1 MLYKLAFAASSFL
14 PPHLLSVGQTV
25 SQDLALLV
33 QRGDEI
39 VSNQSRHSIDTI
51 EKKLVIEEVRS
62 PDYVSS

>member
-1 MLYKLAFAASSFL
+1 
-14 PPHLLSVGQTV
+14 VGQIV
-25 SQDLALLV
+25 FQDLALLV

-39 VSNQSRHSIDTI
+39 VSNQSRYSIDTI